1 MADEIDVANVLIE
14 GELERALSN
23 IRQAA
28 ARSGKGSKTCAEC
41 GDDIPEARRKL
52 GYHLCISCAE
62 HGERKK
68 SLFVD

>member
-14 GELERALSN
+14 GELERALGH

-28 ARSGKGSKTCAEC
+28 SQSGKGSKTCVEC
-41 GDDIPEARRKL
+41 GDDIPEGRRKL
-52 GYHLCISCAE
+52 GFHLCISCAE

-68 SLFVD
+68 SLFAE